1 MNQTKVVMYS
11 NTIYVI
17 RRRGKKVSMRLVQK
31 LTAISNKITIIKE
44 ALKTNRTPIIN
55 GKLSNTREK

>member
-31 LTAISNKITIIKE
+31 LTAISNKITIIK
-44 ALKTNRTPIIN
+44 PIK
-55 GKLSNTREK
+55 GYQEE